1 MLYRKW
7 LETPL
12 RLCVYN
18 EKEILKIAFNNSVL
32 CSCHHSCFFFQ
43 RIAIWTKAPKIPV
56 KSISRGVLKPITQS
70 PMLNKKQNHQ
80 QSTLGSTYSKLKE
93 VECDERNILAQPSS
107 SRSKPVNKSA
117 TKRAASRTIS
127 DTGSPD
133 TRGSKLKKQPKI
145 VQTEPNWRGVV
156 LRNSSSVRRKKTGTQ
171 EADTKKSFKSAIK
184 SSPLLRRKPSAKEK
198 KVANG
203 SEICEKSTQVEG
215 LTGSCDQNSD
225 EICSEKVHEASTQ
238 VVNKF
243 DQNFE
248 QMGGHNS
255 EKSSQE
261 DFLVVTRE
269 QNNGELCSGVHAAS
283 THVAIKS
290 DQNAEQIGD
299 DNSEKRTKVDVLIL
313 TGEQNNGKLCSEV
326 LAASTQVAIKGDQN
340 AEQMGGDNS
349 EKRTKVEVLILTGEQ
364 NNGELCSE
372 VHAAST
378 QVAIKGD
385 QNAEQMGGV
394 NSEKRTKAEVLILT
408 GEQNNG
414 ELCSE
419 VHAASTQVAIKGDQ
433 NAELM
438 GGDNSEKRTKV
449 EVLILTGEQNNGE
462 LCSEVHAASTQVAI
476 KGDQNA
482 EQMGGVNSE
491 KRTKAEVLIL
501 TGEQNNGELC
511 SEVHAA
517 STQVAIKGDQNAEQ
531 MNGDNSEKRTKVDVL
546 ILTGEQNNG
555 ELFSEVHAASTQVA
569 IKGDQNAEQMNGD
582 NSEKKTKVDVLI
594 FTGEQNNGE
603 LFSEV
608 HAASTQV
615 AIKGD
620 QNAEQMNGD
629 NSEKRAKVDVLI
641 LTGEQ
646 NNGELFSE
654 VHAASTQVA
663 IKGYQNAEQMGGYN
677 SENRTKVDVLILTG
691 EQNNGELFSEVHAAS
706 TQVAIKGDQ
715 NAEQMGGD
723 IFEERRQVQGFTS
736 NASGQKSDQ
745 MEIELEKSAHKIQT
759 WWRGRKQRIK
769 YLRLR
774 SMTLHIQAFARGY
787 LERSSLFDD
796 KRAGD
801 TLYRYYL
808 NAVKNSGVENLES
821 LGSHSVQLK
830 YFVEKKAAY
839 KIADYLKCLLKSR
852 QARDE
857 FIAKRRA
864 AVVIQNAFRNY
875 KSIKAARLYLNLV
888 REKKNQEMVAERKK
902 TEEKAAILIQKGLRS
917 YINTKQTRNRFI
929 VQKCA
934 AIIIQRAVRAFFT
947 RKRYIEIQQRRR
959 LSANVISSW
968 YRARREICVER
979 RNYRLKIE
987 KIVQLQSL
995 VRGYLFR
1002 KELKRRTEAAIVIQA
1017 KIRSNLQRRNFLKL
1031 KSACMKIQRIFRD
1044 KQADK
1049 LHEHEIYL
1057 EKVVLAQNCVRKFIA
1072 RKKFERMCSV
1082 IEPVKKS
1089 FVEIRS
1095 AIIIQRKFRKVR
1107 GKLLLRYYTT
1117 RLHRSALKIQRL
1129 WRGYCLRRDLDYFR
1143 ENVITIQR
1151 AYRNYKE
1158 CKDLKIE
1165 LETKMKS
1172 VIKIQ
1177 SVCRG
1182 FIVRK
1187 NFNLPKMKQAVK
1199 VIWKFYTD
1207 NKEGYIQR
1215 RTELRAAIKIQVSI
1229 ERVSIFCPNP

>member
-1 MLYRKW
+1 
-7 LETPL
+7 
-12 RLCVYN
+12 
-18 EKEILKIAFNNSVL
+18 
-32 CSCHHSCFFFQ
+32 
-43 RIAIWTKAPKIPV
+43 
-56 KSISRGVLKPITQS
+56 
-70 PMLNKKQNHQ
+70 MLNKKQNHQ

-93 VECDERNILAQPSS
+93 IECDERNILVQPSS
-107 SRSKPVNKSA
+107 SQSKPVNKSA

-133 TRGSKLKKQPKI
+133 TRDSKLKKQPKI

-171 EADTKKSFKSAIK
+171 ETDTKKSFKSAIK

-243 DQNFE
+243 DRNTE
-248 QMGGHNS
+248 QMGGDHSDKNS
-255 EKSSQE
+255 QDS
-261 DFLVVTRE
+261 LVVTRE
-269 QNNGELCSGVHAAS
+269 QNNGELCGVHAAS
-283 THVAIKS
+283 THVAIKG
-290 DQNAEQIGD
+290 DQNAEQIGG
-299 DNSEKRTKVDVLIL
+299 DNSEKRTKVDVVIL
-313 TGEQNNGKLCSEV
+313 TGEQNNGELCSEVHAASTQVTMKGDQNAEQNGGDNFEKRTKVDVVILTGKQNNGELCSEVHAASTQVTMKGDQNAEQNGGDNFEKRTKVDVVILTGKQNNGELCSEVHAASTQVAMKGDQNAEQIGGDKSKKRTKEDVLVVTCEQNNGELCSEV
-326 LAASTQVAIKGDQN
+326 LAASTHVAIKGEQNAEQIGGDNSERRTKKDVLVVTGEQNNGELCSEVHAAGTQVAIKVDQN
-340 AEQMGGDNS
+340 AEQIGGDNS
-349 EKRTKVEVLILTGEQ
+349 EKTSKVDILVVTGEQ

-385 QNAEQMGGV
+385 QNAEQMFGDK
-394 NSEKRTKAEVLILT
+394 SEKRTKVDVLIHT
-408 GEQNNG
+408 GENNNG
-414 ELCSE
+414 ELFSE

-433 NAELM
+433 N
-438 GGDNSEKRTKV
+438 T
-449 EVLILTGEQNNGE
+449 
-462 LCSEVHAASTQVAI
+462 
-476 KGDQNA
+476 
-482 EQMGGVNSE
+482 EQMGVYS
-491 KRTKAEVLIL
+491 
-501 TGEQNNGELC
+501 
-511 SEVHAA
+511 
-517 STQVAIKGDQNAEQ
+517 
-531 MNGDNSEKRTKVDVL
+531 SEKRTKVDVL

-569 IKGDQNAEQMNGD
+569 IKCDQN
-582 NSEKKTKVDVLI
+582 T
-594 FTGEQNNGE
+594 
-603 LFSEV
+603 
-608 HAASTQV
+608 
-615 AIKGD
+615 
-620 QNAEQMNGD
+620 
-629 NSEKRAKVDVLI
+629 
-641 LTGEQ
+641 
-646 NNGELFSE
+646 
-654 VHAASTQVA
+654 
-663 IKGYQNAEQMGGYN
+663 EQMGG
-677 SENRTKVDVLILTG
+677 E
-691 EQNNGELFSEVHAAS
+691 
-706 TQVAIKGDQ
+706 
-715 NAEQMGGD
+715 

-821 LGSHSVQLK
+821 LGSYSDQLK
-830 YFVEKKAAY
+830 YFVEEKAAY

-888 REKKNQEMVAERKK
+888 REKKNQEMVAERKN

-947 RKRYIEIQQRRR
+947 RKRNIEIQQRRR

-968 YRARREICVER
+968 YRARREICVAR

-1129 WRGYCLRRDLDYFR
+1129 WRGYCLRRDLEYFR

-1177 SVCRG
+1177 SACRG